1 MEEALTRTVD
11 SMGKQSEQ
19 ISVRLSE
26 LEKSVHVERESLR
39 EKINSNRQEF
49 KRSEKRLKE
58 RTDE

>member
-1 MEEALTRTVD
+1 MEEALTRTLD

-26 LEKSVHVERESLR
+26 LEKSVQVERESLR
-39 EKINSNRQEF
+39 EKININRQEF